1 MVARRPLVLIDGQF
15 AQLPAADTIDAP
27 SSEVD
32 VLVINNGGVSAAPIC
47 SPVYISGSGAFG
59 LARAN
64 AGATEA
70 AIGLVKDASVA
81 AAANGAIQTDG
92 LFTAT
97 TGEWDAVTGGTGGLT
112 PGSVYFLSSAT
123 AGRITTT
130 APSASGSY
138 VRPLGRAISET
149 AFEIT
154 IQPSI
159 LL

>member
-1 MVARRPLVLIDGQF
+1 MVARRPLVLLDGQI

-32 VLVINNGGVSAAPIC
+32 VLLLNNAGVSAAPIC
-47 SPVYISGSGAFG
+47 SPVYVSGSGAFQ

-70 AIGLVKDASVA
+70 VIGFVKDASIA
-81 AAANGAIQTDG
+81 PASNGAIQTDG

-97 TGEWDAVTGGTGGLT
+97 TGEWDTVTGQTGGLT
-112 PGSVYFLSSAT
+112 PGSRYFLSSAT

-130 APSASGSY
+130 APTASGSY

-149 AFEIT
+149 ALEIT

>member
-1 MVARRPLVLIDGQF
+1 MVARRPLILIDGQI
-15 AQLPAADTIDAP
+15 AQLPASDTIDAP

-32 VLVINNGGVSAAPIC
+32 VLLLNNGGVTAAPIC
-47 SPVYISGSGAFG
+47 SPVYISGSGAFS

-81 AAANGAIQTDG
+81 AAANGAVQTDG

-97 TGEWDAVTGGTGGLT
+97 TAEWDVVTGGSGGLS
-112 PGSVYFLSSAT
+112 PGSLYFLSAAT

-130 APSASGSY
+130 APTASGSY
-138 VRPLGRAISET
+138 VRAIGRAISES
-149 AFEIT
+149 ALEIS